1 MTMNFK
7 DIPDSTVSALA
18 STCKLMGLT
27 PEQLLLLNKKLADGD
42 GMCPAFHEEILDIE
56 KTLAEMT
63 PEQEVMLN
71 AKLSEVLSTMILDDN
86 PKRRPDF
93 SIRVNTLDP
102 KDSIPT
108 GKIPRLLVVGEDGN
122 PVKPKG
128 ITLGGKDYPG
138 TAINMDKI
146 LDKNVRFTCPC
157 DDSVFGPEGGNVAAM
172 KESLASRSVGPGNTV
187 KANLGTY
194 TKVDVVFK
202 VFANKG
208 KRRRGIGHA
217 NRKVKTYSVFVT
229 EHGEKL

>member
-18 STCKLMGLT
+18 SSLLFMGLT
-27 PEQLLLLNKKLADGD
+27 PEQLLLLDKKLADGD

-56 KTLAEMT
+56 KTLADMT

-71 AKLSEVLSTMILDDN
+71 AKLSEVLSAMILDDN

-108 GKIPRLLVVGEDGN
+108 GKIPRLLVVDEDGN

-172 KESLASRSVGPGNTV
+172 KEALERPLTGRSVRIETTQV
-187 KANLGTY
+187 SFTH
-194 TKVDVVFK
+194 
-202 VFANKG
+202 KG

>member
-1 MTMNFK
+1 
-7 DIPDSTVSALA
+7 
-18 STCKLMGLT
+18 
-27 PEQLLLLNKKLADGD
+27 
-42 GMCPAFHEEILDIE
+42 
-56 KTLAEMT
+56 
-63 PEQEVMLN
+63 
-71 AKLSEVLSTMILDDN
+71 
-86 PKRRPDF
+86 
-93 SIRVNTLDP
+93 
-102 KDSIPT
+102 
-108 GKIPRLLVVGEDGN
+108 VGEDGN

>member
-56 KTLAEMT
+56 KTLAELT

-71 AKLSEVLSTMILDDN
+71 EKLSEVLSNMLLDDD

-93 SIRVNTLDP
+93 SVRVNMFDP
-102 KDSIPT
+102 KDSATT
-108 GKIPRLLVVGEDGN
+108 GKVPRVLVVDEDGN
-122 PVKPKG
+122 PVKPIG
-128 ITLGGKDYPG
+128 INFVGKDFPG
-138 TAINMDKI
+138 KAINMDKI

-157 DDSVFGPEGGNVAAM
+157 DDSVFGPEGGNIAAM
-172 KESLASRSVGPGNTV
+172 KETLAGRSLGRSVRIETIQV
-187 KANLGTY
+187 SFTH
-194 TKVDVVFK
+194 
-202 VFANKG
+202 KG

-217 NRKVKTYSVFVT
+217 NRKVKSYSVFVT